1 MNGLTRT
8 EINKNIDF
16 FFSTSG
22 ELFGSTFNELLESLG
37 IKNHTQASKLPLASL
52 LSVFN
57 ALNVTLDSVVAKKVD
72 FNTIKAQFHS
82 QDILPEKYTRLAP
95 LSSRFTGAY
104 MLDYIEKIFGRRYQE
119 LVMQRHQL
127 RRSQFAD
134 HALKNNILLSKDL
147 TQYLYDYQGADAVEA
162 MGANSTLLLSQHAIL
177 RKNLQD
183 LKSNRTMFEWFFE
196 QFAPDHV
203 EKNYRWQIEEC
214 RPNYICISGRPN
226 KQLLETFEP
235 QHLISRPMEHLR
247 KGFLAGLPT
256 LFGDF
261 VVHCD
266 QVRSI
271 SNGDDHDLYEI
282 SYFTKNHPRNLDY
295 H

>member
-1 MNGLTRT
+1 MNDLTRT

-16 FFSTSG
+16 FFSFSRVLLG
-22 ELFGSTFNELLESLG
+22 SKFVELMDSLG
-37 IKNHTQASKLPLASL
+37 IKNHSQASKLPVTSL
-52 LSVFN
+52 LSIFN

-72 FNTIKAQFHS
+72 FNVIYAQFHS
-82 QDILPEKYTRLAP
+82 HDMLPEKYTRFAP

-127 RRSQFAD
+127 RRSQFVD
-134 HALKNNILLSKDL
+134 HSLKNNILLSTDL
-147 TQYLYDYQGADAVEA
+147 THYLYDFQGPKAVEA
-162 MGANSTLLLSQHAIL
+162 MGANSTSLLAPNTIL
-177 RKNLQD
+177 TKTLKD
-183 LKSNRTMFEWFFE
+183 LRTNRDMFEWFFE

-203 EKNYRWQIEEC
+203 EKNYRWQIEESST
-214 RPNYICISGRPN
+214 NYICISGRPN
-226 KQLLETFEP
+226 KQLIETFDA
-235 QHLISRPMEHLR
+235 QTLMSRPMEHLR
-247 KGFLAGLPT
+247 KGFLQGLPT

-266 QVRSI
+266 QIRSF

-282 SYFTKNHPRNLDY
+282 SYFPKNHLHNLNY